1 MGDPLAS
8 KLPDVGTT
16 IFTVMSQLALDCEAI
31 NLSQGFPSFDP
42 PQGLIDRVE
51 HYLRSGANQYAP
63 MTGVPPLRKAIA
75 DKTAK
80 LQGRTLDA
88 DAEITVCS
96 GATEGLF
103 SAIQAIVHPGD
114 EVIVFDPAY
123 DSYEPSVAL
132 AGGVTRHIPLQL
144 SNDGFDFSVDWQRL
158 EDTINDRTRLL
169 VINFPHN
176 PTGAVLSRDDLDS
189 LADILRDTQVFVLSD
204 EVYEHIVFDGVPHV
218 SVVSHDELWERSL
231 VVSSFGKTFHATG
244 WKIGYCMAP
253 AALSTEFRK
262 VHQFTTFA
270 VSTPAQHAFGDFLV
284 SDAGFYENLP
294 AFYQQKRDHFCN
306 LLEDSRFRL
315 RPSHSTF
322 FQIVDYGEI
331 TDEPDIELAKRWT
344 REIGVASIPLSV
356 FCEEPFTGTRL
367 RFCFAKDDDTLAD
380 ACAKPSGRCLALSR
394 SPSESVARRG
404 GLPLRQERSW

>member
-1 MGDPLAS
+1 MGDPLES

-16 IFTVMSQLALDCEAI
+16 IFTVMSQLALDCDAI

-42 PQGLIDRVE
+42 PKGLIDRVE

-63 MTGVPPLRKAIA
+63 MTGVPSLRSAIA
-75 DKTAK
+75 DKTSK
-80 LQGRTLDA
+80 FQGRELDA
-88 DAEITVCS
+88 DTEITICS

-123 DSYEPSVAL
+123 DSYEPSVTL
-132 AGGVTRHIPLQL
+132 AGGVTRHVPLQI
-144 SNDGFDFSVDWQRL
+144 SDDGFDFSVDWQRL
-158 EDTINDRTRLL
+158 EETINERTRLV

-176 PTGAVLSRDDLDS
+176 PTGAIFSHDDLDK
-189 LADILRDTQVFVLSD
+189 LADVLRDTRVYVLSD
-204 EVYEHIVFDGVPHV
+204 EVYEHIVFDDAPHA

-231 VVSSFGKTFHATG
+231 VISSFGKTFHATG
-244 WKIGYCMAP
+244 WKVGYCMAP
-253 AALSTEFRK
+253 ASLSAEFRK

-270 VSTPAQHAFGDFLV
+270 VNTPVQHAFADFLV
-284 SDAGFYENLP
+284 SEPGFHENLA
-294 AFYQQKRDHFCN
+294 AFYQQKRDHFGS
-306 LLEDSRFRL
+306 LLADSRFRL

-331 TDEPDIELAKRWT
+331 SDEPDIELAKRWT

-356 FCEEPFTGTRL
+356 FCEKPFTGTRL
-367 RFCFAKDDDTLAD
+367 RFCFAKDDETLAS
-380 ACAKPSGRCLALSR
+380 ACQQLAEL
-394 SPSESVARRG
+394 
-404 GLPLRQERSW
+404 